1 MSHTSLEEGSVATL
15 AAEKGTRRKNFFL
28 PADLAGRAE
37 TVAKNLGVDFSQLT
51 REAIREFVEKAE
63 KDAMEK
69 ELAEACK
76 NYRQFNKKFSV
87 DWAHF
92 ETRNT

>member
-1 MSHTSLEEGSVATL
+1 MATL
-15 AAEKGTRRKNFFL
+15 HGEKGTLRKNFFL

-37 TVAKNLGVDFSQLT
+37 TVARTLGVDFSQLT
-51 REAIREFVEKAE
+51 RQAIREYVEKAE
-63 KDAMEK
+63 KEAMEK
-69 ELAEACK
+69 ELAEACM
-76 NYRQFNKKFSV
+76 NYRQFNKKFSS